1 VVVTK
6 TRITAHEYLAMEE
19 LEGRRTDLI
28 DGEIVVNEPTRWHQD
43 AIKEIAF
50 ALVAWEK
57 GGPGRGVVSLPLDIK
72 IDEFNVYGPDVLW
85 YAEGRAPAIT
95 APRPYPPPDLVVE
108 VRSPSTWRH
117 DIGRKKSGYEAA
129 GVRELWLVDFTSVL
143 VFRRSDPKRPD
154 FDVTLELT
162 QGETLTSPL
171 LPGFALPLAG
181 LYPA

>member
-6 TRITAHEYLAMEE
+6 TRITADEYLAMEE

-43 AIKEIAF
+43 AVWAIVM
-50 ALVAWEK
+50 ALGAWEK
-57 GGPGRGVVSLPLDIK
+57 GGADRGFASLPLDIK
-72 IDEFNVYGPDVLW
+72 LDEFNVYAPDLLW
-85 YAEGRAPAIT
+85 YAEERAPAIT
-95 APRPYPPPDLVVE
+95 APRPYAPPDLVVE
-108 VRSPSTWRH
+108 IRSPSTWRH

-154 FDVTLELT
+154 FDVALELPPE
-162 QGETLTSPL
+162 ETLTSPM

-181 LYPA
+181 LYP

>member
-1 VVVTK
+1 MVVTK
-6 TRITAHEYLAMEE
+6 TRITADEYLAMEE

-28 DGEIVVNEPTRWHQD
+28 DGEIVVNEPTPWHQR
-43 AIKEIAF
+43 AVLEIVM
-50 ALVAWEK
+50 ALGAWQK
-57 GGPGRGVVSLPLDIK
+57 GGADRGVASLPLDIK
-72 IDEFNVYGPDVLW
+72 LDEFNVYGPDVLW

-129 GVRELWLVDFTSVL
+129 GVRELWLVDFSSVL

-162 QGETLTSPL
+162 PEETLSSPL

-181 LYPA
+181 LYP